1 MKQQYPL
8 LLKYHWFDDETS
20 IPCPTHPLPISCSR
34 LKSHQTK
41 EQTKK
46 IEVPFLPLRAQY
58 TSTLWQGGG
67 GGGPVHRE

>member
-1 MKQQYPL
+1 MT
-8 LLKYHWFDDETS
+8 LKY
-20 IPCPTHPLPISCSR
+20 PLPISCSR

-67 GGGPVHRE
+67 GGVLSIESEETQERGG